1 MGEKPRLSLIMLK
14 DNLVASLRAELPAAI
29 AQEVKMHEA
38 TFHLPEVKDRINTL
52 FGR

>member
-1 MGEKPRLSLIMLK
+1 LILLK

-29 AQEVKMHEA
+29 AREVQMHEA
-38 TFHLPEVKDRINTL
+38 TFHLPEVKERINAL